1 MNMTYNTILV
11 EKAGRISVITLNR
24 PEALNAVN
32 SELWREV
39 GTALKEFNEDPDL
52 WVAILT
58 GAGDRAFSAGADLKE
73 IAAGGIATTD
83 EMKEWGFA
91 GIVRHHIS
99 KPVIAAVNGFALGG
113 GTEIALACDLIVA
126 SEKASFGL
134 PEVKRGLIAAAG
146 GLLRLP
152 RHLPEKVAMQTIL
165 TGRNLSAEEAKQ
177 WGMVNEVVPHGEV
190 MNTAMKLA
198 EEIIDNA
205 PMAVRASKEIFY
217 RGLDSTINF
226 PPEAWAINEEYSGKV
241 FQSQDAQEGARAFA
255 EKRKPSWS
263 GK

>member
-1 MNMTYNTILV
+1 MDKKTVLV
-11 EKAGRISVITLNR
+11 ERVGHIAIITFNR

-32 SELWREV
+32 SQLWLET

-58 GAGDRAFSAGADLKE
+58 GTGDRAFSAGADLKE
-73 IAAGGIATTD
+73 IGSGGIAATD

-91 GIVRHHIS
+91 GVVRHHVS
-99 KPVIAAVNGFALGG
+99 KPIIAAVNGFALGG

-134 PEVKRGLIAAAG
+134 PEVKRGLIAGAG

-152 RHLPEKVAMQTIL
+152 RQIPLKVALHTIL
-165 TGRNLSAEEAKQ
+165 TGKSFSAEEAKQ
-177 WGMVNEVVPHGEV
+177 WGLVNEVVPHEQV
-190 MNTAMKLA
+190 LNAAIQLA
-198 EEIIDNA
+198 EEIISNA
-205 PMAVRASKEIFY
+205 PLAVKASKEIVY
-217 RGLDSTINF
+217 RGLDAPVAF
-226 PPEAWAINEEYSGKV
+226 PPEAWEINTEYTTKV
-241 FQSQDAQEGARAFA
+241 FQSDDAKEGPRAFA
-255 EKRKPSWS
+255 EKRKPNWS

>member
-1 MNMTYNTILV
+1 MMDYQAIIV
-11 EKAGRISVITLNR
+11 EKIDRIAVITFNR
-24 PEALNAVN
+24 PEALNAV
-32 SELWREV
+32 SSRLWLET

-52 WVAILT
+52 WVAIIT

-73 IAAGGIATTD
+73 IGSGGFSTTE
-83 EMKEWGFA
+83 EMQEWGFA

-126 SEKASFGL
+126 SDRASFGL
-134 PEVKRGLIAAAG
+134 PEVKRGLIAGAG

-152 RHLPEKVAMQTIL
+152 RQIPLKVAMHAIL
-165 TGRNLSAEEAKQ
+165 TGKPITAEEAKQ
-177 WGMVNEVVPHGEV
+177 WGLVNEVVPHEQV
-190 MNTAMKLA
+190 LNAAIALA

-205 PMAVRASKEIFY
+205 PLAVKASKEIVY
-217 RGLDSTINF
+217 RGLDTTVAF
-226 PPEAWAINEEYSGKV
+226 PPEAWSINQEYAGKV
-241 FQSQDAQEGARAFA
+241 FASYDAKEGPRAFA
-255 EKRKPSWS
+255 EKRKPNWT

>member
-1 MNMTYNTILV
+1 MDK
-11 EKAGRISVITLNR
+11 KAVLFERIGRIAVITFNR
-24 PEALNAVN
+24 PESLNAIN
-32 SELWREV
+32 SQLWLET

-58 GAGDRAFSAGADLKE
+58 GTGDRAFSAGADLKE
-73 IAAGGIATTD
+73 IGSGGIPATD

-99 KPVIAAVNGFALGG
+99 KPIIAAVNGFALGG

-134 PEVKRGLIAAAG
+134 PEVKRGLIAGAG

-152 RHLPEKVAMQTIL
+152 RQIPLKVAMHAVL
-165 TGRNLSAEEAKQ
+165 TGKSLSAEEAKQ
-177 WGMVNEVVPHGEV
+177 WGLVNEVVPREQV
-190 MNTAMKLA
+190 LNAAIQLA
-198 EEIIDNA
+198 EEIISNA
-205 PMAVRASKEIFY
+205 PFAVKASKEIIY
-217 RGLDSTINF
+217 RGLDAPIDF
-226 PPEAWAINEEYSGKV
+226 PPEAWSINAEYTTKV
-241 FQSQDAQEGARAFA
+241 FQSDDAKEGPRAFA
-255 EKRKPSWS
+255 EKRKPNWT

>member
-1 MNMTYNTILV
+1 MDYQAIIV
-11 EKAGRISVITLNR
+11 EKIGRIAVITFNR
-24 PEALNAVN
+24 PEAMNAVN
-32 SELWREV
+32 SRLWLET

-58 GAGDRAFSAGADLKE
+58 GAGERAFSAGADLKE
-73 IAAGGIATTD
+73 IGAGGFSTTD

-134 PEVKRGLIAAAG
+134 PEVKRGLIAGGG

-152 RHLPEKVAMQTIL
+152 RQIPLKVAMRVIL
-165 TGRNLSAEEAKQ
+165 TGNPISAEEAKQ
-177 WGMVNEVVPHGEV
+177 WGLVNEVVPHDQV
-190 MNTAMKLA
+190 LNAAIQLA
-198 EEIIDNA
+198 EEIICNA
-205 PMAVRASKEIFY
+205 PLAVNASKEIVY
-217 RGLDSTINF
+217 RGLDTSMTF
-226 PPEAWAINEEYSGKV
+226 PPEGWSINNEYTSQV
-241 FQSQDAQEGARAFA
+241 FASKDAKEGPRAFA
-255 EKRKPSWS
+255 EKRKPNWS
-263 GK
+263 GQ